1 MGNERLEC
9 DLIMKGG
16 ITSGVVYPPV
26 VATLSKKYAFRRIGG
41 SSAGAIAAVL
51 TAAAEYRRRAGM
63 GTVYERVARIP
74 EEMTKEDRLLSLFQ
88 PDQHTRAVFRF
99 LLAVLDKKRS
109 LPARLLRALGI
120 VIGSHPLAFAVVL
133 ALVLVPAFVG
143 GLLLTRGERV
153 GQVAASVLFW
163 VPGALLLAMVAVGA
177 VALIGAGRVIVGN
190 GFGLTKGF
198 RRDAAGSGPSPLTT
212 WLDDTINEI
221 AGETS
226 PLTYRQLWGP
236 TASAWY
242 DERIRDGGTPALRAL
257 DWLDFDPD
265 IDLKVMTTCLTQG
278 MPYAFPFG
286 DDAFHYCRTC
296 WADYFPDGVMAQLA
310 AHDRQVVV
318 PLGISRDCPRHPGEE
333 VRRLPHVP
341 DLPIVIA
348 ARLSLSF
355 PLLISAVPL
364 VYFDLAKRE
373 GRRGPVVAWFSDGG
387 ITSNFPVHFFDVPL
401 PGRPT
406 FGINLIEENPGY
418 PSYEGG
424 ARLAGAEEERFP
436 VERPITTVLSFLGAV
451 MDAMQN
457 WSDTQQSAAP
467 GYRDRIVEVAVGPD
481 EGGLN
486 LSMSEE
492 QITSL
497 AAKGQSAGERILAD
511 FDFDTHRWMRFRT
524 AMNGWGL
531 LLDQH
536 QRRVG
541 PFLNAMPTPWTGA
554 SPLADGTEA
563 VVRDQAIR
571 LAAAAKTW
579 GDDGWPG
586 SGSPPQ
592 PEPSFRL
599 SPRR

>member
-1 MGNERLEC
+1 MGTERLEC

-26 VATLSKKYAFRRIGG
+26 VATLSQRYAFRRIGG

-51 TAAAEYRRRAGM
+51 TAAAEYRRRAGL

-163 VPGALLLAMVAVGA
+163 VPGALLLAIVG
-177 VALIGAGRVIVGN
+177 VALVALLGAGRVIVGN

-212 WLDDTINEI
+212 WMDATINEI
-221 AGETS
+221 AGESS

-242 DERIRDGGTPALRAL
+242 DERVRDGGTPALRAL

-278 MPYAFPFG
+278 LPFAFPFA
-286 DDAFHYCRTC
+286 DDTFHYCRAC
-296 WADYFPDGVMAQLA
+296 WAEYFPDGVMGHLA
-310 AHDRQVVV
+310 AHDRSAVA
-318 PLGISRDCPRHPGEE
+318 PSGMSTDCPRHPGEA

-364 VYFDLAKRE
+364 VYFDLAKTE
-373 GRRGPVVAWFSDGG
+373 SHRGAVLAWFSDGG

-401 PGRPT
+401 PQRPT
-406 FGINLIEENPGY
+406 FGINLVEENPSY
-418 PSYEGG
+418 PSTACG
-424 ARLAGAEEERFP
+424 ARLSGAEEERFP
-436 VERPITTVLSFLGAV
+436 VERPITSVPSFLGAV

-457 WSDTQQSAAP
+457 WSDTQQSSAP
-467 GYRDRIVEVAVGPD
+467 GFRDRIVEVAVGPD

-486 LSMSEE
+486 LSMSEA

-497 AAKGQSAGERILAD
+497 ARKGECAGKVILTD
-511 FDFDTHRWMRFRT
+511 FDLNTHRWMRFRT

-536 QRRVG
+536 QRKLG
-541 PFLNAMPTPWTGA
+541 PFLRDMPTPWTGA
-554 SPLADGTEA
+554 SPLADGSEA
-563 VVRDQAIR
+563 VVREQAVR
-571 LAAAAKTW
+571 LAAAGVEW
-579 GDDGWPG
+579 GQAGWPG
-586 SGSPPQ
+586 SGNPPQ